1 MGLHLS
7 VTKTLITHIDDFDFL
22 GWRIQRHRRK
32 GGTRRFVY
40 NYPSKTAMA
49 SITGKIKTICRRPA
63 IVKLW
68 SDEANLHKSA

>member
-32 GGTRRFVY
+32 EATRRFVY
-40 NYPSKTAMA
+40 NYPSKTALA
-49 SITGKIKTICRRPA
+49 SIPGKIKTICRRPA

-68 SDEANLHKSA
+68 ADEANLHKSA